1 MPPTQGLTK
10 YYGKTCVLKGTT
22 YGVRYSDCFGLVGAS
37 GAGKTT
43 TFAIITGSTLPNS
56 GLAILGNRPV
66 HGNAIVGYCP
76 QFDSLL
82 GCLSAFQNME
92 IVAGLVGQL
101 RRFSYTPSISLSYTI
116 SLEHC
121 CTYVCGGQKRRISV
135 GVAMLSLSPCL
146 ILDEPTAG
154 IDPEARRDVWK
165 LLDGELD
172 EGRSLLL
179 SSHSMEECE
188 AHCSRIGVL
197 CRGRLIAIG
206 DSQTLKNRFKILEPC
221 FFSSFCFNSG

>member
-1 MPPTQGLTK
+1 MNRQ
-10 YYGKTCVLKGTT
+10 
-22 YGVRYSDCFGLVGAS
+22 LV
-37 GAGKTT
+37 
-43 TFAIITGSTLPNS
+43 
-56 GLAILGNRPV
+56 
-66 HGNAIVGYCP
+66 
-76 QFDSLL
+76 
-82 GCLSAFQNME
+82 
-92 IVAGLVGQL
+92 
-101 RRFSYTPSISLSYTI
+101 
-116 SLEHC
+116 
-121 CTYVCGGQKRRISV
+121 
-135 GVAMLSLSPCL
+135 L
-146 ILDEPTAG
+146 ILRSSPRNDLFEVFIALNASFL
-154 IDPEARRDVWK
+154 ISIFIRSVMLYAALQARRDVWK